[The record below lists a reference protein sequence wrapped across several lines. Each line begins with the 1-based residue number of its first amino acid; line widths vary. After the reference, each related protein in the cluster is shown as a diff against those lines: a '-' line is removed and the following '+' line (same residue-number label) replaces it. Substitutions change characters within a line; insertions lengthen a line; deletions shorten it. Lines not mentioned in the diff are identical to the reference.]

1 VDQQEIMTMPS
12 AKKKANNLAPATMQ
26 KELQHVAS
34 LAVYEKMTGAG
45 DMKKIQ
51 QEKYLYNHFHGING
65 GDDELSYCDLLMKGL
80 FQFEGLWDKVDD
92 DVVHRYCG
100 R

>member
-1 VDQQEIMTMPS
+1 MPS

-26 KELQHVAS
+26 KELQRVAS

-51 QEKYLYNHFHGING
+51 QEKEISL
-65 GDDELSYCDLLMKGL
+65 
-80 FQFEGLWDKVDD
+80 
-92 DVVHRYCG
+92 
-100 R
+100 

>member
-26 KELQHVAS
+26 KELKRVAS

-51 QEKYLYNHFHGING
+51 QEKYLYNIFMA
-65 GDDELSYCDLLMKGL
+65 SM
-80 FQFEGLWDKVDD
+80 
-92 DVVHRYCG
+92 VVTTSFLIVTF
-100 R
+100 